1 MKKSKV
7 GIVGASGF
15 TGEELIRL
23 LLSHPFVEI
32 TYLSAIV
39 DSPIDISQLFPKF
52 KNRLELVCKNLD
64 IDEATT
70 NVDIVFLALP
80 HKVSYTIAPKFLDKN
95 KIVIDLSA
103 DYRLKDLNI
112 YEKYY
117 KAKHLDPKNLKQAV
131 YGLPEFYRAKIKTA
145 KLIANPGC
153 YPTASIL
160 ALAPLLKENLIKNII
175 IDAKS
180 AITGA
185 GRKPLL
191 EYHFAHLYGNLF
203 AYKVFG
209 HQHLPEIIQILSEVS
224 KKDINLRF
232 TPHVLPI
239 ERGILVTIYANLTK
253 KVTQQEIE
261 GVYQKYY
268 SKEPFVR
275 FFKQKLPNLK
285 DVIYTNFCDIGF
297 QCEGKNIVIVCAIDN
312 LMKGAAGQ
320 AVQNMNIICGFDERL
335 ALV

>member
-1 MKKSKV
+1 
-7 GIVGASGF
+7 
-15 TGEELIRL
+15 
-23 LLSHPFVEI
+23 
-32 TYLSAIV
+32 
-39 DSPIDISQLFPKF
+39 
-52 KNRLELVCKNLD
+52 
-64 IDEATT
+64 
-70 NVDIVFLALP
+70 
-80 HKVSYTIAPKFLDKN
+80 
-95 KIVIDLSA
+95 SA